1 MAEWALED
9 ARQVRACQLLLV
21 LFFLFFVIIVVNEVS
36 VFGDFALFFL
46 VVFFVQIIGDKVH
59 VHGVRLRNLEFGLAL
74 GTTQDLAFFDFVFI
88 HIDFGGTFWATD
100 HGAILRRVVRKWRYG
115 RRLPP
120 LCSVLYTAEYEV
132 NSRARCGC
140 LVRHCALPA
149 RTCPMASSRE
159 YPERPVVGIGAGII
173 DRGRAVLLRRG

>member
-36 VFGDFALFFL
+36 VFGDFALFFF

-88 HIDFGGTFWATD
+88 HIDFGGTFWTTD
-100 HGAILRRVVRKWRYG
+100 HGAILRRVVRKWRFEAV
-115 RRLPP
+115 PH
-120 LCSVLYTAEYEV
+120 
-132 NSRARCGC
+132 
-140 LVRHCALPA
+140 HCAAYYIP
-149 RTCPMASSRE
+149 RYMKST
-159 YPERPVVGIGAGII
+159 PERGAAAWISTAPYLQGPPVWLLPESTPK
-173 DRGRAVLLRRG
+173 DRWSE

>member
-21 LFFLFFVIIVVNEVS
+21 VFFVLFFVIIVVNEVS

-74 GTTQDLAFFDFVFI
+74 GTTQDLAFFDFVFV

-100 HGAILRRVVRKWRYG
+100 HGAILRRVVQKWRYG
-115 RRLPP
+115 A
-120 LCSVLYTAEYEV
+120 VFH
-132 NSRARCGC
+132 
-140 LVRHCALPA
+140 HCAAYYIP
-149 RTCPMASSRE
+149 RNMKST
-159 YPERPVVGIGAGII
+159 PERGAAAWYGT
-173 DRGRAVLLRRG
+173 AL